1 MEFNLAHQNSRGP
14 FRTPKNRS
22 FPEICPNYSMKF
34 VCCLSKTFKKYGI
47 LKVQRNLLF
56 HTEFKISIHPI
67 SLPQLYFYG
76 CAAEYKIGRYRSQ
89 HQKLTLKICF
99 GETQH
104 TRIKVMTAARMVV
117 TGYPHILN
125 SHSRPG
131 CFLRS
136 TIRENTDS
144 NPAQAADKGAHH
156 QKRHEVTGPYEN
168 HCHHRINH

>member
-1 MEFNLAHQNSRGP
+1 MTQPCVRYSIHDAAFKSNRFCLQSAC
-14 FRTPKNRS
+14 RS
-22 FPEICPNYSMKF
+22 FIFN
-34 VCCLSKTFKKYGI
+34 
-47 LKVQRNLLF
+47 
-56 HTEFKISIHPI
+56 
-67 SLPQLYFYG
+67 G